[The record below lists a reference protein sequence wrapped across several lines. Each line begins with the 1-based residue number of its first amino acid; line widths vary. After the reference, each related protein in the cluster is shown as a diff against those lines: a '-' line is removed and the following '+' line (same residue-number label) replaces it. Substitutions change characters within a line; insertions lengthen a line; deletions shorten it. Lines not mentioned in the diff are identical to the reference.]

1 MCIRAHLY
9 LRTIT
14 NCLITR
20 GYRTVQYHY
29 WAPNSFTLLC
39 RFLHNMLTNTGHCIN
54 GQCMG
59 MVHGLL
65 PCMPPPAP
73 GGRGGRWHMV
83 LRRVQR
89 QMRVPHFFPCLT
101 THARPPRGPEGW
113 MAHGAT
119 ESTEASASASLPA
132 PPPPGPDPSRLTPLP
147 PPVSRLPPVVPSRP
161 AVPPR
166 GPPPPPSLFF
176 VLLSCPLHGGET
188 RPMEN
193 AEAHDAH
200 DTILHWHPL

>member
-65 PCMPPPAP
+65 PCMPPRPRGAGGDDGTWCYGECRGKCECLIFFRVSPRMPGPP
-73 GGRGGRWHMV
+73 GGRRGGWHMV
-83 LRRVQR
+83 LRRAQR
-89 QMRVPHFFPCLT
+89 QVLVHPS
-101 THARPPRGPEGW
+101 PP
-113 MAHGAT
+113 
-119 ESTEASASASLPA
+119 L
-132 PPPPGPDPSRLTPLP
+132 PPPGPDPSRLTPLP
-147 PPVSRLPPVVPSRP
+147 PPVSRLPPVVPSRSP
-161 AVPPR
+161 APGAPAPALSFFCLAKLPPAWGRDEAYGECR
-166 GPPPPPSLFF
+166 G
-176 VLLSCPLHGGET
+176 T
-188 RPMEN
+188 
-193 AEAHDAH
+193 
-200 DTILHWHPL
+200 

>member
-9 LRTIT
+9 FRTIT

-29 WAPNSFTLLC
+29 RAPNSFTLLC

-65 PCMPPPAP
+65 PCMPPRGTMAHGATASAEGNASASFFSVSHHACPA
-73 GGRGGRWHMV
+73 
-83 LRRVQR
+83 
-89 QMRVPHFFPCLT
+89 
-101 THARPPRGPEGW
+101 PRGPEGW
-113 MAHGAT
+113 IAHGAM

-132 PPPPGPDPSRLTPLP
+132 PPPSRPGPLTPHPSHLPSPASRLK
-147 PPVSRLPPVVPSRP
+147 SRP
-161 AVPPR
+161 VPQSRPGGPR
-166 GPPPPPSLFF
+166 PLFF
-176 VLLSCPLHGGET
+176 LSC
-188 RPMEN
+188 
-193 AEAHDAH
+193 
-200 DTILHWHPL
+200 